1 MNHSDITI
9 ISDDDDLQLETQKQA
24 VSIEKQKPSKA
35 CTKPCPGYQLHFP
48 QGQQA
53 HTSYPFALHTILPL
67 TWEYSARRDG
77 FFLIAHSCTGIA
89 GGNGWCKGCGDL
101 VNNDYLQKILARV
114 SNGIHENTPLAFHGV
129 GGLIDIVH
137 RKMQTIDGLRL
148 RCLNDFKKLVGKE
161 GTIDIQKQL
170 LLAISSQR
178 IPRLDHVLRVGFR
191 RGTGIHA
198 MLEHIKKAAEGTY
211 HPKGFDE
218 EEELQVLLFLRLGGA
233 QVADIAHRIFG
244 TPAVSTIRR
253 RTIIPQIAA
262 SPSFPASY
270 EIGCNIAASF
280 KSICDILGASVE
292 STQKMLHTVIMFDEI
307 SVERRLRWD
316 DKTNKVLG
324 VCREHGQDTNLE
336 FNSEDDLQTLWGELG
351 CEKIHL
357 AHEVRLSMH
366 VHR

>member
-9 ISDDDDLQLETQKQA
+9 ISDDDDLQLEMQKQA
-24 VSIEKQKPSKA
+24 VSIKKQKPSKA
-35 CTKPCPGYQLHFP
+35 RTKPCPGYQLHFP

-148 RCLNDFKKLVGKE
+148 CHLNDFKKLVGKE

-170 LLAISSQR
+170 LLAISSQY
-178 IPRLDHVLRVGFR
+178 IPRLDHVLWVGFHH
-191 RGTGIHA
+191 GTGIHA

-218 EEELQVLLFLRLGGA
+218 EEELQALLFLRLGSA
-233 QVADIAHRIFG
+233 
-244 TPAVSTIRR
+244 
-253 RTIIPQIAA
+253 
-262 SPSFPASY
+262 
-270 EIGCNIAASF
+270 
-280 KSICDILGASVE
+280 
-292 STQKMLHTVIMFDEI
+292 
-307 SVERRLRWD
+307 
-316 DKTNKVLG
+316 
-324 VCREHGQDTNLE
+324 
-336 FNSEDDLQTLWGELG
+336 
-351 CEKIHL
+351 
-357 AHEVRLSMH
+357 
-366 VHR
+366 